1 MTARAPVFPP
11 TPRWVRAL
19 LVGLAT
25 IAVTALATAW
35 PLAARG
41 DAWFS
46 AKWLW
51 PWWVSA
57 LVIAA
62 AVPWVVWRT
71 TLGSDARVPR
81 LALPT
86 LMPLWTGPRGFR
98 AKLRDAPGVLRGA
111 AIVLAVLALGR
122 PQNVLKGESSEER
135 GIDIVVVLD
144 LSGSMRAL
152 MDEPSQTPGGRVQ
165 RLTRLETAKQVI
177 LDFIQ
182 LRRND
187 RIGVVVFGKSAYIL
201 SPPTLDKTLLAA
213 LVSKMS
219 LDAIDGNGTAI
230 GDATGTAVA
239 RLRRS
244 DARSKAIILLTDG
257 DSNSGAIAPEYS
269 AHLAQAQGVRIY
281 TVQIGNGD
289 LVDVQDGID
298 LFGQPVYVKRNFPVN
313 PALLKKMA
321 SDTGGE
327 SFVAND
333 RVALEKSMHS
343 ILDHLEKTRF
353 EAQAAT
359 MEDLFPFLL
368 APAVALIALEA
379 LVRLLLI
386 RRFP

>member
-1 MTARAPVFPP
+1 MS
-11 TPRWVRAL
+11 RWTRTT

-25 IAVTALATAW
+25 LGVVAIALAW
-35 PLAARG
+35 PVAARG
-41 DAWFS
+41 EAWLT

-51 PWWVSA
+51 PWWASVIA
-57 LVIAA
+57 IAA
-62 AVPWVVWRT
+62 AVPFVVWRT
-71 TLGSDARVPR
+71 TVGGDARVPR

-86 LMPLWTGPRGFR
+86 LMPLFTGPRGWR
-98 AKLRDAPGVLRGA
+98 SKLRDAPGVLRGA
-111 AIVLAVLALGR
+111 AIVLAILALGR
-122 PQNVLKGESSEER
+122 PQNVLKGENAEER
-135 GIDIVVVLD
+135 GIDIVLVLD
-144 LSGSMRAL
+144 LSGSMQAL

-182 LRRND
+182 RRKND
-187 RIGVVVFGKSAYIL
+187 RIGVVVFGTSAYIL
-201 SPPTLDKTLLAA
+201 SPPTLDKTLLAS
-213 LVSKMS
+213 LVSK
-219 LDAIDGNGTAI
+219 LTLEIIDGNSTAI

-257 DSNSGAIAPEYS
+257 DSNAGSIAPEY
-269 AHLAQAQGVRIY
+269 ATHLAQTQGVRIY

-321 SDTGGE
+321 ADTGGE
-327 SFVAND
+327 SFAATD
-333 RVALEKSMHS
+333 RGGLEKSMHS

-359 MEDLFPFLL
+359 MEDMFPFLL
-368 APAVALIALEA
+368 TPAVLLIALEA
-379 LVRLLLI
+379 IVRLVLV